1 LHRRVTS
8 PSPASPAADRLGGRV
23 EIAAW
28 LAILAIAALLR
39 LPDLAGRGTW
49 DADQGH
55 DMLVLRHLVLNG
67 QIPLLG
73 PPTSIGDFHHGV
85 LYYLML
91 APAAFVSR
99 ADPVAVTTWIAL
111 GGVAAVA
118 TTGWLSRSIGGPI
131 AGIVA
136 GMLIA
141 VSATAVEESTFIWN
155 PNVIALTSSIALA
168 AAWRAHVTRGA
179 TWWVVAGAAA
189 VATMHGHVLGVILS
203 PVIAAVLVAD
213 WRTGR
218 TDPERR
224 ASTRKIAWAA
234 LGWVAIA
241 AASYVPLA
249 IHELGNNA
257 SELRAL
263 SAFVAGGGGSSAF
276 ALPVRIVI
284 VLVRVLGWPLGGLLT
299 SAPTA
304 ALLTTALVVG
314 IVAWLGWLR
323 WGAGDAGPDRPADTA
338 TRFAVRW
345 LGLGL
350 AWAILALAIV
360 APSLATVVPG
370 LPNDHY
376 HAFADPMVVAVVGI
390 GVAAIARVGR
400 ARSDPGRNAGL
411 AAAAAIV
418 VAIAG
423 FNLATQPPA
432 TAPDGGWRAAEAAA
446 QRVIAATGGG
456 PIVLTSLPTF
466 KSDEAMRMPLEA
478 AGVDAAG
485 RPTDLRQP
493 TTRPVVVMCDQLF
506 HAAIGTD
513 CGGPAETDD
522 LGASGVG
529 PAGADLIERFEAAP
543 GRWVSIYRP
552 R

>member
-1 LHRRVTS
+1 VTVLS
-8 PSPASPAADRLGGRV
+8 RDLPATGRFGLRGELV
-23 EIAAW
+23 AW
-28 LAILAIAALLR
+28 LAVLAVAAILR

-55 DMLVLRHLVLNG
+55 DMLVLRHLVLDG

-73 PPTSIGDFHHGV
+73 PPTSIGDFHHGM
-85 LYYLML
+85 LYYLLL
-91 APAAFVSR
+91 APAALASR

-111 GGVAAVA
+111 GGIVAVA
-118 TTGWLSRSIGGPI
+118 TTGWLARSVAGPL

-136 GMLIA
+136 ALLLA

-168 AAWRAHVTRGA
+168 AAWRAHVTDRA
-179 TWWVVAGAAA
+179 RWWVAAGAGAI
-189 VATMHGHVLGVILS
+189 ATMHGHVLGVILT
-203 PVIAAVLVAD
+203 PVIAALLVAD
-213 WRTGR
+213 WQAARRDPEGRARMRRTG
-218 TDPERR
+218 
-224 ASTRKIAWAA
+224 WAA
-234 LGWVAIA
+234 VAWIALA

-249 IHELGNNA
+249 IHELLNGG

-263 SAFVAGGGGSSAF
+263 AAFAAGGGGSSAF

-284 VLVRVLGWPLGGLLT
+284 VLVRVLGWPLGGLIT
-299 SAPTA
+299 SAPAA
-304 ALLTTALVVG
+304 ALLTTALLVG
-314 IVAWLGWLR
+314 IVVWLGWLGR
-323 WGAGDAGPDRPADTA
+323 AAADER
-338 TRFAVRW
+338 TRFAARW

-350 AWAILALAIV
+350 AWAILALAVV

-376 HAFADPMVVAVVGI
+376 HAFADPMVVALVGI
-390 GVAAIARVGR
+390 GLAAVAHLALARHGSSR
-400 ARSDPGRNAGL
+400 MLGL
-411 AAAAAIV
+411 AGVAAIV
-418 VAIAG
+418 VAIGG

-432 TAPDGGWRAAEAAA
+432 TAPDGGWRAADAAA
-446 QRVIAATGGG
+446 RRVIAVAGGG
-456 PIVLTSLPTF
+456 PLILASLPTF

-478 AGVDAAG
+478 AGLDVAG
-485 RPTDLRQP
+485 RPSAAP
-493 TTRPVVVMCDQLF
+493 TTSTDRAIVILCDQLF
-506 HAAIGTD
+506 RDAIGSD

-522 LGASGVG
+522 LEASGAG
-529 PAGADLIERFEAAP
+529 PAGADLLDRFEAAP

>member
-1 LHRRVTS
+1 MTASARVVR
-8 PSPASPAADRLGGRV
+8 AIRRLGV
-23 EIAAW
+23 CSEIVAW
-28 LAILAIAALLR
+28 LAILVVAAILR

-55 DMLVLRHLVLNG
+55 DMLVLRHLVLDG

-85 LYYLML
+85 LYYFLL
-91 APAAFVSR
+91 APAALVSR
-99 ADPVAVTTWIAL
+99 ADPLAVTTWIAL
-111 GGVAAVA
+111 GGIVAVA
-118 TTGWLSRSIGGPI
+118 TTGWLARSIAGPL

-136 GMLIA
+136 GLLLA

-168 AAWRAHVTRGA
+168 AAWRAHGTRRAG
-179 TWWVVAGAAA
+179 WWVVAGAGA
-189 VATMHGHVLGVILS
+189 VATMHGHVLGVILT
-203 PVIAAVLVAD
+203 PVIAALLVAD
-213 WRTGR
+213 WRAAR
-218 TDPERR
+218 SDPESRGAARR
-224 ASTRKIAWAA
+224 IAWAA
-234 LGWVAIA
+234 LGWLAIA

-249 IHELGNNA
+249 LHELQNDG

-263 SAFVAGGGGSSAF
+263 AAFAAGGGGSSAF

-284 VLVRVLGWPLGGLLT
+284 VLVRVLGWPLGGLIT
-299 SAPTA
+299 AAPAA
-304 ALLTTALVVG
+304 ALLTAALVVG
-314 IVAWLGWLR
+314 IVAWLGWL
-323 WGAGDAGPDRPADTA
+323 ARPAADEA

-350 AWAILALAIV
+350 AWAILALAVV

-376 HAFADPMVVAVVGI
+376 HAFADPMVVALVGI
-390 GVAAIARVGR
+390 GVATIARLALDGAEMVRIVGI
-400 ARSDPGRNAGL
+400 GVAGL
-411 AAAAAIV
+411 IV
-418 VAIAG
+418 VAVAG
-423 FNLATQPPA
+423 FNLAIQPPA
-432 TAPDGGWRAAEAAA
+432 TAPDGGWRAGDAAA
-446 QRVIAATGGG
+446 RRVVAATSGG
-456 PIVLTSLPTF
+456 PLILTSLPTF

-478 AGVDAAG
+478 SGIDVAA
-485 RPTDLRQP
+485 RPSAVPQTSTDRAIVIL
-493 TTRPVVVMCDQLF
+493 CDELF
-506 HAAIGTD
+506 RNALGAD

-522 LGASGVG
+522 LEASGAG
-529 PAGADLIERFEAAP
+529 PSGADLIDRFEAAP